1 MAEKLTMNKSSA
13 ELGWKLTKYVEDE
26 GGGGRGE
33 PCKRRGEGGAGW
45 KMKTIGYK

>member
-26 GGGGRGE
+26 GGGGGVSHVRE
-33 PCKRRGEGGAGW
+33 EEKEEQDEKW
-45 KMKTIGYK
+45 KL

>member
-26 GGGGRGE
+26 GGGGGVSHIRE
-33 PCKRRGEGGAGW
+33 EEKVEQDEKW
-45 KMKTIGYK
+45 KL